1 MEDKPMANVAMKSE
15 VKDFSKPDE
24 TRSFNHGKAE
34 IINIGGGAVG
44 RLTLQPGWKW
54 SMDVKP
60 IAKTD
65 LCEVAHFAYVISGR
79 MAVKMSTGE
88 EFELGPGSVHFI
100 QPGHDAWV
108 LGNEPVVVV
117 DWNGATHYAKK

>member
-1 MEDKPMANVAMKSE
+1 MGTMTMKTE

-24 TRSFNHGKAE
+24 VRSFNHGKAE
-34 IINIGGGAVG
+34 ILNIAGGTVG
-44 RLTLQPGWKW
+44 RFTLQPGWQW
-54 SMDVKP
+54 SKDVKP

-65 LCEVAHFAYVISGR
+65 RCEVTHFAYVISGR
-79 MAVKMSTGE
+79 MIVKMSTGE
-88 EFELGPGSVHFI
+88 ELELGPGSVHFI

-108 LGNEPVVVV
+108 LGNEPAVLV